1 MNSDARRKM
10 ALRDSN
16 WELGQM
22 AASLILKKG
31 ER

>member
-22 AASLILKKG
+22 ASLILKKD